1 MTAPT
6 RAPAARSTQPSTS
19 IRRVLRH
26 PAENAETLESV
37 ALVVGA
43 GAFVIGLAVG
53 WIVFWGDD
61 VPISGAG
68 SLGQFAGV
76 GGAAVAFIA
85 FLLGRIV
92 LRTPAPALRS
102 HVDDGLEVSGARLHW
117 FDVVAL
123 AVAHAVIV
131 LLGWIGLAD
140 VLERSFI
147 GAVVFTFPAAVLAGT
162 AFAVTGYA
170 VFLSAARLT
179 PMLLSLVVAVFL
191 VVGALAAMLSSS
203 DPLWWQ
209 KNLSALGMTDDISSL
224 AFNLTLIIAGAI
236 VTIIARYGTAN
247 LPTSTPVEVRRR
259 SIVRAMLALIG
270 VLLACVGIFP
280 VDEFFALHNT
290 VATGMA
296 VTYAVIVFALP
307 RLVPS
312 MPKVFVILGYVYVA
326 VVVLL
331 GVFFAIGYYNL
342 TAVELVAGV
351 LIFSW
356 IILFLRNAGVIRPEA
371 PADAARPAGDRDADP
386 DAVGDPAGAPA
397 LT

>member
-43 GAFVIGLAVG
+43 VAFVIGLAVG

-85 FLLGRIV
+85 FLLGRVV

-162 AFAVTGYA
+162 AFAVTAYA

-371 PADAARPAGDRDADP
+371 PADSARPAADRDADP